1 MSCEKYS
8 GWMNDTALGDLRA
21 EREPELLAHAM
32 ECAACREAPA
42 HARAVH
48 EFVDRRVES
57 LVAGEPSPQFATHL
71 RRRIG
76 LEAEQIRS
84 PWTAWAPVTAC
95 ALALAVILA
104 IMVARSPVHNGSNPN
119 VAFAVNPISAP
130 PEAVSASAES
140 PRNVKG
146 MEGKRGGH
154 TRAATTTLE
163 EIIVPKGQLSAAAQL
178 ISAIN
183 SGRVDGNQ
191 FLAAQQEY
199 EKRLEVKPIEI
210 APREIP
216 ALDDVT
222 DKPTGSLQF

>member
-1 MSCEKYS
+1 V
-8 GWMNDTALGDLRA
+8 L
-21 EREPELLAHAM
+21 
-32 ECAACREAPA
+32 
-42 HARAVH
+42 
-48 EFVDRRVES
+48 
-57 LVAGEPSPQFATHL
+57 
-71 RRRIG
+71 
-76 LEAEQIRS
+76 
-84 PWTAWAPVTAC
+84 
-95 ALALAVILA
+95 
-104 IMVARSPVHNGSNPN
+104 
-119 VAFAVNPISAP
+119 
-130 PEAVSASAES
+130 
-140 PRNVKG
+140 
-146 MEGKRGGH
+146 
-154 TRAATTTLE
+154 AATSACP

>member
-8 GWMNDTALGDLRA
+8 GWMNDAALGDLRA
-21 EREPELLAHAM
+21 ELEPEMLAHAM
-32 ECAACREAPA
+32 ECSACREALA
-42 HARAVH
+42 QVRAVH
-48 EFVDRRVES
+48 EFVDRGVES
-57 LVAGEPSPQFATHL
+57 LVAGQPSLQFATHL
-71 RRRIG
+71 RRRIA
-76 LEAEQIRS
+76 LEAEQMRS

-104 IMVARSPVHNGSNPN
+104 IVVARRPVHNGSNPN
-119 VAFAVNPISAP
+119 LASAVNPISAP
-130 PEAVSASAES
+130 PEAVPASAEN
-140 PRNVKG
+140 PRNVKR

-178 ISAIN
+178 SAAIN

-191 FLAAQQEY
+191 LLAAQREY
-199 EKRLEVKPIEI
+199 EKPLEVKPIEI
-210 APREIP
+210 APLEIP
-216 ALDDVT
+216 ALDNVT